1 MKTESERE
9 EGDRLA
15 GAPHPRTT
23 RTLVGHE
30 EAQAEILHAWNSG
43 RFPHAFLIG
52 GPEGIGKATLAY
64 KIARFVLSQPSVPAK
79 SLNVSNDNPAVHQIA
94 ALSHPDFLLLRRI
107 APDED
112 KKVPTEILLGA
123 ARPIKKKKSPTE
135 IVLGETG
142 NRENFFASTAA
153 SGGYRVCIVDAL
165 DDLNKS
171 GANALLK
178 ILEEPPARSLF
189 LLISHSPGRLLAT
202 IRSRCRKL
210 LLRPLATED
219 VTRAL
224 KNIAQETG
232 DLPLDKIAEAA
243 EASGGSV
250 RHALSLLVGEGLGL
264 EVRGM
269 TEKLLASL
277 PNPDGES
284 LHRLGDSLRD
294 RDGFY
299 VFTETVEDWL
309 AAAATAPGTPPARLA
324 RFAETWENVRR
335 AGIETDAFGLD
346 RKPFVFKVFAMLSEA
361 TQPS

>member
-15 GAPHPRTT
+15 GAPHPRTI

-30 EAQAEILHAWNSG
+30 EAEVEILHAWNSG

-52 GPEGIGKATLAY
+52 GPEGIGKATFAY
-64 KIARFVLSQPSVPAK
+64 KIARFVLSQPPVPAK
-79 SLNVSNDNPAVHQIA
+79 SLNVHNDDPAAHQIA

-112 KKVPTEILLGA
+112 KKVPTEIPVG
-123 ARPIKKKKSPTE
+123 E
-135 IVLGETG
+135 IRKLVK
-142 NRENFFASTAA
+142 FFGSTAA

-210 LLRPLATED
+210 MLRPLATEE
-219 VTRAL
+219 VVRVL

-232 DLPLDKIAEAA
+232 DLSLDKIAEAA

-250 RHALSLLVGEGLGL
+250 RHALSLLLGEGL

-269 TEKLLASL
+269 TEKLLAAL
-277 PNPDGES
+277 PSPDGES

-309 AAAATAPGTPPARLA
+309 ATAATAPGVSPTRLA

-361 TQPS
+361 TQPN

>member
-1 MKTESERE
+1 MKIEAERE

-15 GAPHPRTT
+15 GTPHPRTT
-23 RTLVGHE
+23 LALFGHDA
-30 EAQAEILHAWNSG
+30 AQAEILHAWNSG
-43 RFPHAFLIG
+43 RFPHALLIG

-64 KIARFVLSQPSVPAK
+64 KIARFVLSNPSLPAK
-79 SLNVSNDNPAVHQIA
+79 TLDVPSDHPAVHQIA

-112 KKVPTEILLGA
+112 KKVPTEIPVG
-123 ARPIKKKKSPTE
+123 E
-135 IVLGETG
+135 IRKLVK
-142 NRENFFASTAA
+142 FFGSTAA
-153 SGGYRVCIVDAL
+153 DGGYRVCIVDAL

-178 ILEEPPARSLF
+178 ILEEPPAKSLF

-210 LLRPLATED
+210 LLRPLSTEE
-219 VTRAL
+219 VTSAL
-224 KNIAQETG
+224 KHIAQETG
-232 DLPLDKIAEAA
+232 DVPLDKIAEAA

-250 RHALSLLVGEGLGL
+250 RHAVSLLLGEGL

-269 TEKLLASL
+269 TEKLLVSL

-299 VFTETVEDWL
+299 VFAETVEDWL
-309 AAAATAPGTPPARLA
+309 AAAATKPGTPPARLA

>member
-1 MKTESERE
+1 VKTEAERE

-15 GAPHPRTT
+15 GAAHPRATHA
-23 RTLVGHE
+23 LVGHHA
-30 EAQAEILHAWNSG
+30 AQAEILHAWNSG
-43 RFPHAFLIG
+43 RFPHALLIG

-64 KIARFVLSQPSVPAK
+64 RIARFLLSNPPPQAK
-79 SLNVSNDNPAVHQIA
+79 SLDVPRDHPAAQQVG

-112 KKVPTEILLGA
+112 KKVPTEIPVG
-123 ARPIKKKKSPTE
+123 E
-135 IVLGETG
+135 IRKLVK
-142 NRENFFASTAA
+142 FFGSTAA
-153 SGGYRVCIVDAL
+153 GGGYRVCIVDAL

-210 LLRPLATED
+210 LLRPLSNEE
-219 VTRAL
+219 VKHAL
-224 KNIAQETG
+224 KTIAQETG
-232 DLPLDKIAEAA
+232 DLPLDRIADAA

-250 RHALSLLVGEGLGL
+250 RHALSLLLGEGL

-269 TEKLLASL
+269 TEKLLAAL
-277 PNPDGES
+277 PSPDGES

-309 AAAATAPGTPPARLA
+309 AAAATAPGVSPARLA

>member
-1 MKTESERE
+1 MKAETERE

-23 RTLVGHE
+23 PALLGHDA
-30 EAQAEILHAWNSG
+30 AQAEILHAWNSG

-64 KIARFVLSQPSVPAK
+64 KIARFVLSGPPLAVK
-79 SLNVSNDNPAVHQIA
+79 SLDVAPDHPAVHQVA

-112 KKVPTEILLGA
+112 KKMPTEIPVG
-123 ARPIKKKKSPTE
+123 E
-135 IVLGETG
+135 IRKLVK
-142 NRENFFASTAA
+142 FFGSTAA
-153 SGGYRVCIVDAL
+153 GGGYRVCIVDAL

-210 LLRPLATED
+210 LLRPLSPEE
-219 VTRAL
+219 VKHAL
-224 KNIAQETG
+224 KNIAQQTG
-232 DLPLDKIAEAA
+232 DMPLDRIAEAA

>member
-1 MKTESERE
+1 VKTEAERE

-23 RTLVGHE
+23 LALSGHE
-30 EAQAEILHAWNSG
+30 AAQGEILHAWNSG
-43 RFPHAFLIG
+43 RFPHAWLIG

-64 KIARFVLSQPSVPAK
+64 RIARFVLSNPPLPAK
-79 SLNVSNDNPAVHQIA
+79 NLDVSPDDPAVHQIA
-94 ALSHPDFLLLRRI
+94 ALSHPDFLLLRRV

-112 KKVPTEILLGA
+112 KKAPAEI
-123 ARPIKKKKSPTE
+123 P
-135 IVLGETG
+135 VGEV
-142 NRENFFASTAA
+142 RKLVKFFGSTAA
-153 SGGYRVCIVDAL
+153 GGGYRVCIVDAL

-189 LLISHSPGRLLAT
+189 LLVSHSPGRLLAT

-210 LLRPLATED
+210 TLRPLSTEE
-219 VTRAL
+219 VTRAV
-224 KNIAQETG
+224 KGIAQETG
-232 DLPLDKIAEAA
+232 DIPLDKIAEAA
-243 EASGGSV
+243 EAGGGSV
-250 RHALSLLVGEGLGL
+250 RHALSLLMGEGL

-269 TEKLLASL
+269 TEKLLAAL
-277 PNPDGES
+277 PSPDGES

-309 AAAATAPGTPPARLA
+309 AAAATMPGASPARLA